1 MKIKG
6 AMPTTEGIV
15 VPESLA
21 DRIDVRCTAKLRDY
35 ETKAINLALTV
46 MAQQFAYE
54 KPVIRNRAL
63 LAFIPG
69 FTLSMSLDGDELG
82 MTKSMFVFPLRQW
95 REIADNDPDIPCF
108 AVMEEMCH
116 CFYGIAD
123 ETEVKKKVVGIV
135 RRFIKQSVTFE
146 QVFPGWDC
154 ETSSLRSSTGDHRPR
169 N

>member
-1 MKIKG
+1 M
-6 AMPTTEGIV
+6 AGIV
-15 VPESLA
+15 IPENLD
-21 DRIDVRCTAKLRDY
+21 DRIDVRCTAELRGY
-35 ETKAINLALTV
+35 EAAAVNLALET
-46 MAQQFAYE
+46 MAQQFSE
-54 KPVIRNRAL
+54 EEPIIRNRAL
-63 LAFIPG
+63 LVFVPG
-69 FTLSMSLDGDELG
+69 RNLSMSLDGDELG
-82 MTKSMFVFPLRQW
+82 MTKSMLVFPLRQW
-95 REIADNDPDIPCF
+95 REIADNDPDIPCL

-154 ETSSLRSSTGDHRPR
+154 ETSSLRSSKGDHRPR